1 MAKGF
6 LFKFVIGLA
15 AVSAAVLWLLS
26 VLVPD
31 NFGWFSGD
39 WAVVIVAG
47 VTGLAF
53 LIRGFADKSAVAL
66 KKLYVYF
73 GVALLGVAVFG
84 VIGALAITADD
95 VILPIIAIVITVALL
110 LGFVAVGGKKWDGG
124 DNEKA
129 GYKNYYERKKEQEE
143 AAKAGVDKDDE

>member
-6 LFKFVIGLA
+6 LFKFVIGLS
-15 AVSAAVLWLLS
+15 AVVAAVLWLLS
-26 VLVPD
+26 ALVPD
-31 NFGWFSGD
+31 SFGWFSGD
-39 WAVVIVAG
+39 WAVVIIGG
-47 VTGLAF
+47 VSGLAF
-53 LIRGFADKSAVAL
+53 LIRGLVDKSAVTL

-84 VIGALAITADD
+84 LIGALAVTADD
-95 VILPIIAIVITVALL
+95 IVLPIIAIVITVALL

-129 GYKNYYERKKEQEE
+129 GYKTYYERKKEQEE
-143 AAKAGVDKDDE
+143 REKSANKDEQ